1 MIFVN
6 FKAYE
11 ESSGDNTL
19 KLIHILEEVSLQTAI
34 KIVPVV
40 QVVNVA
46 RIVPITKLPVWV
58 QHVDSVGFGA
68 HTGAVLPLEVRNLG
82 AVGTFLNH
90 SEHKIIESGELQKSI
105 VSAHAAGLQTLVFAA
120 DTTELQSV
128 LLSKPNYVSY
138 EPPELVGSTS
148 TSVSE
153 AKPEI
158 IKEAADLS
166 NAVNIPL
173 IVGAGIHSAKDVSV
187 AISLGAKGIAVATNI
202 VKSPDPKQSLLELLT
217 GFT

>member
-19 KLIHILEEVSLQTAI
+19 KLIRILEEVASQTSVQI
-34 KIVPVV
+34 IPVV
-40 QVVNVA
+40 QVVDIA
-46 RIVPITKLPVWV
+46 RVVPATKLPVWV
-58 QHVDSVGFGA
+58 QHVDAVGFGA
-68 HTGAVLPLEVRNLG
+68 HTGSVLPLEVRNLG
-82 AVGTFLNH
+82 AAGTFLNH
-90 SEHKIIESGELQKSI
+90 SEHKIADAGVLKESV
-105 VSAHAAGLQTLVFAA
+105 VSAHAAGLQTLVFTA
-120 DTTELQSV
+120 DTTELQSA
-128 LLSKPNYVSY
+128 LLYKPHFVSY

-148 TSVSE
+148 ISVSE

-158 IKEAADLS
+158 IKQAADIS
-166 NAVNIPL
+166 ISANIPL

-202 VKSPDPKQSLLELLT
+202 VKAVDPKESLLELLT
-217 GFT
+217 GFS